1 MLFDESE
8 SFNFH
13 DYHGS
18 RVAIFRHIWGEVA
31 PRHNLVSFPSS
42 SVCINMEGVRW
53 KGGPGYVDLLSLCS
67 LWNNSAM
74 MLKNGEWNGMMSKN
88 CGGTGNGATV
98 EHER

>member
-1 MLFDESE
+1 
-8 SFNFH
+8 
-13 DYHGS
+13 
-18 RVAIFRHIWGEVA
+18 
-31 PRHNLVSFPSS
+31 
-42 SVCINMEGVRW
+42 MEGVRW
-53 KGGPGYVDLLSLCS
+53 KGGPGYADILSLCS

>member
-1 MLFDESE
+1 MMFGVIRHYFLFAS
-8 SFNFH
+8 SH
-13 DYHGS
+13 DKHTRS
-18 RVAIFRHIWGEVA
+18 KVERRA
-31 PRHNLVSFPSS
+31 
-42 SVCINMEGVRW
+42 
-53 KGGPGYVDLLSLCS
+53 GYAEILSLCS